1 MITWRNLAYDLKLLS
16 SNALGYP
23 LFYILGFGAYLI
35 QMEVGGQNNV
45 AAPLFALS
53 LCVLTHISSER
64 ADRVSDQITI
74 EHGGKRRR
82 LIARMA
88 SIAILNG
95 LLILLALLAV
105 AALRTWRLDL
115 PPLWALTALGV
126 VTLFSTAGVLIAAAL
141 PHPAVSLV
149 LTSLLLFTGGTG
161 ADTNLFSQSLNQM
174 ILSPSINQWTSAY
187 ALFAGPWL
195 ALAILLSPLATGRMS
210 LSFPRHTKALRVR
223 RVKVPSWISKKP
235 TFRQTAFRQF
245 TTNPLPALGTLFG
258 MVFYTIGTI
267 SLASKIESFHIQG
280 NHLPAFA
287 GLVMANVIPA
297 VILGSSIQRRE
308 VDDQE
313 SLLFASSRKANFA
326 KVTQTSLVVLLSA
339 SLVLYWIAEIT
350 NSGLSLEQGSR
361 VLIVVATLTPALTR
375 AGIRVAASIRSP
387 LLLTLASYALT
398 LPELAIVWLSPG
410 LAGWLPSSLVA
421 AAAGG
426 PSAYLQP
433 GSDQPNEWLAL
444 AVVGL
449 IAATAY
455 PRRLKVSA

>member
-1 MITWRNLAYDLKLLS
+1 
-16 SNALGYP
+16 
-23 LFYILGFGAYLI
+23 
-35 QMEVGGQNNV
+35 
-45 AAPLFALS
+45 
-53 LCVLTHISSER
+53 
-64 ADRVSDQITI
+64 
-74 EHGGKRRR
+74 
-82 LIARMA
+82 
-88 SIAILNG
+88 
-95 LLILLALLAV
+95 
-105 AALRTWRLDL
+105 
-115 PPLWALTALGV
+115 
-126 VTLFSTAGVLIAAAL
+126 
-141 PHPAVSLV
+141 
-149 LTSLLLFTGGTG
+149 
-161 ADTNLFSQSLNQM
+161 
-174 ILSPSINQWTSAY
+174 
-187 ALFAGPWL
+187 
-195 ALAILLSPLATGRMS
+195 
-210 LSFPRHTKALRVR
+210 
-223 RVKVPSWISKKP
+223 
-235 TFRQTAFRQF
+235 
-245 TTNPLPALGTLFG
+245 

-339 SLVLYWIAEIT
+339 SLVLYWIAQIT